1 MVIII
6 THIQQTLCLSREDK
20 MGFTRKQLRGI
31 FDQTRRISKENLRLV
46 TEELKEWYTEV
57 YTEEQ
62 LKSVFAK
69 TVVVIGSKLPPIS
82 LIHTGTV
89 ETGYKLIEEK
99 RSIAI
104 LNFADAIT
112 PGGLVLAG
120 ALTQEENIC
129 RCSNLYESLTIP
141 YCYDNYYTPN
151 AKLNDDIY
159 TNNIIYSHNVTF
171 FRDDKDYH
179 IISPRSMDVITCP
192 APSREL
198 EDEVALEIYIRRIEQ
213 ILLAAIKNNI
223 SSLVLGAWGCGAF
236 GQNPYLVAKAFAE
249 TLNKYGSNF
258 EKIVFAIKPTTKG
271 QEDINFKAFS
281 EVLSEVYKGVVEI
294 DG

>member
-1 MVIII
+1 
-6 THIQQTLCLSREDK
+6 
-20 MGFTRKQLRGI
+20 MGFTRKQLREI
-31 FDQTRRISKENLRLV
+31 FDQTRKISNENLRLA
-46 TEELKEWYTEV
+46 TEELKKWFTGV

-62 LKSVFAK
+62 LESVFIA
-69 TVVVIGSKLPPIS
+69 TSPRLPLVS
-82 LIHTGTV
+82 LVHAGTV

-99 RSIAI
+99 RSTAI

-120 ALTQEENIC
+120 ASTQEENIC

-141 YCYDNYYTPN
+141 YCYDNYYIPN

-159 TNNIIYSHNVTF
+159 TDNIIYSHNVTF

-198 EDEVALEIYIRRIEQ
+198 DDATALEIYTKRIEQ
-213 ILLAAIKNNI
+213 IVLVAIKNSI
-223 SSLVLGAWGCGAF
+223 SNLVLGAWGCGAF

-249 TLNKYGSNF
+249 TLNKYGYRFN
-258 EKIVFAIKPTTKG
+258 KIVFAIKSTAEG

-281 EVLSEVYKGVVEI
+281 EVLSKIYNGKVEI
-294 DG
+294 GDK